1 MHRFSHKRFTT
12 VALVIAGTI
21 ALISCSANRPSDI
34 ETMVAQEAKKM
45 AISGKDLPNP
55 IPDTPENVKEGA
67 EHFQHHCQ
75 ICHGLDGHN
84 TGVPFADKMRSEERR
99 VGKEGKNQEEDRQV
113 KKKED

>member
-1 MHRFSHKRFTT
+1 MHRFSHTRFTT
-12 VALVIAGTI
+12 VVLVIAGTI

-84 TGVPFADKMRSEERR
+84 TGVPFADKMSPEIADLGANNVQNYTNGQLRR
-99 VGKEGKNQEEDRQV
+99 
-113 KKKED
+113 